1 MWWIYF
7 NLTNLYVDLLQTK
20 FGARCRAWNVAQ
32 FNQDQPPTIR
42 LRLDDELKV
51 PDITDD
57 FIVKD
62 KKEVLGWDTFFLFFV
77 RSIIGIDC

>member
-1 MWWIYF
+1 MY
-7 NLTNLYVDLLQTK
+7 LLQTK

-57 FIVKD
+57 FIIKE
-62 KKEVLGWDTFFLFFV
+62 KKEVLG
-77 RSIIGIDC
+77 